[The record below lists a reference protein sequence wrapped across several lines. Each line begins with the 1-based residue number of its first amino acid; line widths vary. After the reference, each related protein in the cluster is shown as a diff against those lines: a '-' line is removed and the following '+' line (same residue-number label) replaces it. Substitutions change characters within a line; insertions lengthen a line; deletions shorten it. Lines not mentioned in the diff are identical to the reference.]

1 MLLNPSTIVKIENNI
16 ATVSENDSIFQTDV
30 TNTEIKIINM
40 LKLLNTE
47 NAIILKRLIEDY
59 GSDKYSEGYDN
70 ANDEL

>member
-30 TNTEIKIINM
+30 TNTEIAIINM

>member
-1 MLLNPSTIVKIENNI
+1 MLLNPSTIVIIENNI

-30 TNTEIKIINM
+30 TNTEIAIINM